1 MILFMTLTTLITSTF
16 RLIINN
22 RVTMKTVCRFCIF
35 FMTTLVLLGSV
46 SCSSDDEGSGGG
58 ESGYFEITFRGV
70 TKTYNLDVISQS
82 GNGEFNFVTSAE
94 IPDVDFMLTTYA
106 DLNQLVAAP
115 VGEYRFCANT
125 EPQNFDFDISC
136 IVDGAYLHG
145 TSGKHIVTSV
155 KRRGAEVWIEGNFN
169 GKVATGWPVSGK
181 YKVAVW

>member
-1 MILFMTLTTLITSTF
+1 
-16 RLIINN
+16 
-22 RVTMKTVCRFCIF
+22 MKTVCRFCIF
-35 FMTTLVLLGSV
+35 FMTATVLLGSV

-145 TSGKHIVTSV
+145 TSGKHTVTSV

-169 GKVATGWPVSGK
+169 GKVATGWPVSGR